1 MGSRFSRLLSGP
13 LFFAAT
19 NVGAA
24 AFGFALVPLLSRSL
38 DSGSFA
44 VWALCESAWLLSG
57 QLLQLGLGNGA
68 IMQVSSG
75 RHPWRQVYRAHA
87 HVLRWIILVGGACAA
102 LIALYL
108 GQPGIALA
116 IALNVAMEGA
126 VTYQTYAARSAG
138 LQGLYAALTAGR
150 ALLVVGAVGLVA
162 SMGPADSTLRLQWML
177 LARALCGAAIVVP
190 CHVYCLRGSLRTD
203 VDRRLVGD
211 AIRFGV
217 PMAVSGVLLFAQEG
231 LVRSGLASLISAE
244 AVERYYVHAK
254 CVSIAGTFIV
264 APVGLWWGPQR
275 FRLASQGQDVL
286 ERGARVAL
294 RRSLLIYAVL
304 LGCMAVALPEL
315 IAVFGPRV
323 RPDIAMIALLAVPP
337 AAQLVAT
344 LTNAGLM
351 QPGQTHSLAWV
362 QFGGLALLSA
372 GIVPAATVLGVVGVC
387 AAAAVSAVV
396 VAFWTARGSL
406 RRLPLNYQLIPSISV
421 ATLVMA
427 ITLGAAGML
436 R

>member
-1 MGSRFSRLLSGP
+1 MILFRKLMRGP

-38 DSGSFA
+38 DSISFA
-44 VWALCESAWLLSG
+44 IWAVCESAWLLSG

-75 RHPWRQVYRAHA
+75 KHPWQQVYLAHT
-87 HVLRWIILVGGACAA
+87 HMLKWVVLVGGACAA
-102 LIALYL
+102 LIAWFL

-150 ALLVVGAVGLVA
+150 ALLVVCAVGLV
-162 SMGPADSTLRLQWML
+162 SLIGPADSALRLEWML
-177 LARALCGAAIVVP
+177 LARALCCAAIVAP
-190 CHVYCLRGSLRTD
+190 CHVYCMRGSSRAEI
-203 VDRRLVGD
+203 DRRLVAD

-217 PMAVSGVLLFAQEG
+217 PMALSGVLLFAQEG
-231 LVRSGLASLISAE
+231 LVRSGLASFISAE
-244 AVERYYVHAK
+244 AVEQYYVHAK

-275 FRLASQGQDVL
+275 FRLASQGGGVL
-286 ERGARVAL
+286 ESGARVAL
-294 RRSLLIYAVL
+294 RRSLLIYALL
-304 LGCMAVALPEL
+304 LGGMAVGLPEI

-323 RPDIAMIALLAVPP
+323 RPDLTMIALLAVPP
-337 AAQLVAT
+337 ASQLIAT

-362 QFGGLALLSA
+362 QFGGLVLLSA
-372 GIVPAATVLGVVGVC
+372 GIVPAAMLFGVVGVC
-387 AAAAVSAVV
+387 AAAAASAVV
-396 VAFWTARGSL
+396 VAFVTAQASIK
-406 RRLPLNYQLIPSISV
+406 RLPLNYQLVPSISV
-421 ATLVMA
+421 AILVMA
-427 ITLGAAGML
+427 ATLSFAGML